1 MSIEE
6 LLQQMEKYR
15 TRREQTD
22 HRPQWLREFIHA
34 AAEVFEPLQ
43 FSGRIGFDC
52 RADESGW
59 LVSLYMGTTEIIGG
73 PRDGQI
79 DHVSFRIDVMEVSR
93 LFDSVSRM
101 EFYSV
106 TNESDDR
113 FQEATRS
120 LLTVSGSVKDGGSVR
135 LELLGCPPKF
145 VGPGLK
151 KQSSD

>member
-151 KQSSD
+151 KQASD